1 MKKKIFFS
9 LLGVMLLL
17 IPGALWAGNQND
29 VSQDTPAILVSLGQA
44 NAIPLDDVAAATV
57 RGQAQYVLVKVFGLN
72 MFDGWGQK
80 DISWTWNPLG
90 YRYGNW
96 GGPGWSGQDG
106 GPVDTMD
113 GYFKAHDNGVAYQ
126 IPGVPLGTSN
136 DAALLGLLNSLAATP
151 SGTIW
156 GNIYVSTASGLPS
169 DVNVFGFSLIGGKIF
184 TKPIPM
190 PYEEYSRR
198 EAVYGMQLLIAGK
211 AILKIN

>member
-9 LLGVMLLL
+9 VLGVMLLL
-17 IPGALWAGNQND
+17 IPGALWAGNQSN
-29 VSQDTPAILVSLGQA
+29 VSQETPAILVSLGQA
-44 NAIPLDDVAAATV
+44 NAIPLDDGAAAAV

-72 MFDGWGQK
+72 MFDYGDSTVK
-80 DISWTWNPLG
+80 WTWNPLG
-90 YRYGNW
+90 YRYGDW
-96 GGPGWSGQDG
+96 GGPGFSGTY
-106 GPVDTMD
+106 PNYTDTMD
-113 GYFKAHDNGVAYQ
+113 SYFMAHDRGSANTGVLS
-126 IPGVPLGTSN
+126 GLSN
-136 DAALLGLLNSLAATP
+136 DAALLVLLKSLATIP

-184 TKPIPM
+184 PRPVSM

-211 AILKIN
+211 SILKIN